1 VLVAGPNLT
10 IDRTLSGAALRPGE
24 VLRFSAEA
32 GPGGKG
38 LNVARGAQALGAP
51 AVLVAFLPGRT
62 GAAVGDLIGDEE
74 IALRGV
80 PCGGE
85 VRSTTVVLEPDG
97 RSTVLNERGPE
108 IGQEDWERFE
118 DVVRAA
124 LAGHRVVVCTGSL
137 PPGAPAGGYARLTAL
152 AREHGVSAIV
162 DGAGPVVAA
171 ALPAAPDLVTPNLA
185 EAEAALGAG
194 DGSEPVDVPPDARPR
209 AEAAAAAL
217 RTGGARAALVTA
229 AAAGAALATPGG
241 VAWLP
246 APAVRVRNPIGAG
259 DALVAGLAAALEGG
273 APLLQAA
280 RAGIAAGAACV
291 EDPRAGR
298 LDPVRAAELLER
310 AG

>member
-1 VLVAGPNLT
+1 VVVAGPNLT

-62 GAAVGDLIGDEE
+62 GAAVGGLIGDEG
-74 IALRGV
+74 ISLRGV
-80 PCGGE
+80 GCGGE
-85 VRSTTVVLEPDG
+85 VRSTTVVLEPGG
-97 RSTVLNERGPE
+97 RSTVLNEHGPE
-108 IGQEDWERFE
+108 ISPADWERFE
-118 DVVRAA
+118 AVVREA
-124 LAGHRVVVCTGSL
+124 LAGHRVLVCSGSL
-137 PPGAPAGGYARLTAL
+137 PPGAPSAAYARLTA
-152 AREHGVSAIV
+152 AGREHGATAIV

-171 ALPAAPDLVTPNLA
+171 ALSSAPDLVTPNLA

-209 AEAAAAAL
+209 AEAAAAGL
-217 RTGGARAALVTA
+217 RDSGARAALVTA
-229 AAAGAALATPGG
+229 AAAGAALATRDG
-241 VAWLP
+241 VTWLP
-246 APAVRVRNPIGAG
+246 APVVDVRNPIGAG
-259 DALVAGLAAALEGG
+259 DALVAGLGAALERGES
-273 APLLQAA
+273 LLDAA
-280 RAGIAAGAACV
+280 RAGIAAGTACV

-298 LDPVRAAELLER
+298 LDAARAAELMGR